1 MLVKKKWMI
10 SILVVLVFYGF
21 KQADEY
27 FEISKNLE
35 IFSAVYK
42 TVQSD
47 YVDEVKPGD
56 IMKTGI
62 DAMLKSLDPYTNF
75 YTESQAED
83 AMIRQRGEYG
93 GVGCQSKKIGEYIC
107 ITSVFKGLAADK
119 SGLRIGDKIIEINGK
134 SFVNKTD
141 DEVSDVMKG
150 SPGSKVNLTIEREG
164 KRIPVEITREE
175 IKINNVTYSGLIN
188 EKTGYIRLDHFT
200 MGAGTEV
207 KEALL
212 RLKSQ
217 GISQLV
223 LDMRDNGGGLL
234 HEAVNIVNIFVDM
247 DETVVVSRG
256 RAQDAYRAYKTLDRP
271 VDKEIPL
278 IVLVNGRSASASE
291 IVCGA
296 IQDLDRGLVV
306 GANTF
311 GKGLVQG
318 IRPLPYRTQMKVT
331 IAKYYIPSGRC
342 IQLLDYSNKDEN
354 GKAKSVADSLKREF
368 KTRNGRSVFDGGG
381 VKPDIEVTL
390 PKTAQII
397 SDLESSYLFFD
408 FANQYRNSTDTIS
421 SIKDFEIDESIFN
434 SFVDFVSKKSFSSKN
449 KSEITLDKLKESL
462 KEDSLFN
469 SDLKTSISS
478 LELKLIEAKKAEILK
493 HKAEIKKRLLTEI
506 GQRYYFEDAIFESSF
521 LNDPY
526 ISETI
531 EVFSQTS
538 KYNTLLNT
546 K

>member
-1 MLVKKKWMI
+1 MFAKKKWLI
-10 SILVVLVFYGF
+10 TILVLLVLYGF

-93 GVGCQSKKIGEYIC
+93 GVGCRSKKIGEYIC
-107 ITSVFKGLAADK
+107 ITNVFKGLAADK

-150 SPGSKVNLTIEREG
+150 SPGSKINLTIEREG
-164 KRIPVEITREE
+164 KRIPIEITREE

-223 LDMRDNGGGLL
+223 LDLRDNGGGLL

-271 VDKEIPL
+271 IDKEIPL
-278 IVLVNGRSASASE
+278 IVLVNERSASASE

-296 IQDLDRGLVV
+296 IQDLDRGLVI

-381 VKPDIEVTL
+381 VKPDIEVKL

-397 SDLESSYLFFD
+397 TDLENSFLFFD
-408 FANQYRNSTDTIS
+408 FANQYRNSIEHIS
-421 SIKDFEIDESIFN
+421 SIKDFKIDENIFN

-449 KSEITLDKLKESL
+449 KSEINLDKLKESL
-462 KEDSLFN
+462 REDSLFN
-469 SDLKTSISS
+469 SELNTSISN
-478 LELKLIEAKKAEILK
+478 LELKLLEAKKAELLK
-493 HKAEIKKRLLTEI
+493 HKVEIKKRLLTEI
-506 GQRYYFEDAIFESSF
+506 GIRYYFEDGFFESSF
-521 LNDPY
+521 LHDPY
-526 ISETI
+526 ISETL
-531 EVFSQTS
+531 EVLSQTS
-538 KYNTLLNT
+538 KYNNLLNT